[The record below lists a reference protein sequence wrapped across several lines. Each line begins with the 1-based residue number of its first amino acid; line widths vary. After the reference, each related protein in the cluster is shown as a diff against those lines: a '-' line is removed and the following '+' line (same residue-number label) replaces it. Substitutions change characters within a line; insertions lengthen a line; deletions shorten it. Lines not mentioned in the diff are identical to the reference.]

1 MHATKQETRAAV
13 SSGTHRRPLEAGDG
27 GQEGSEFFGLW
38 SAAQHPWSVLA
49 LSYLR
54 EKIFSFLF
62 FKK

>member
-13 SSGTHRRPLEAGDG
+13 SSGTHRRPLEVGAGHG

-49 LSYLR
+49 LSCLR
-54 EKIFSFLF
+54 EKNIFISFF
-62 FKK
+62 